1 MPDAASGVRCIGEF
15 ERDRQCLMTEA
26 ERSRP
31 MAIGGRALNSFTTL
45 FVMIE
50 AKVSDE
56 LSIAQINATGFTE
69 RLEYVQGDVWLS
81 FSLREIPVR

>member
-1 MPDAASGVRCIGEF
+1 
-15 ERDRQCLMTEA
+15 
-26 ERSRP
+26 
-31 MAIGGRALNSFTTL
+31 MAIGGRALDSFSTL

-50 AKVSDE
+50 SSVSNE
-56 LSIAQINATGFTE
+56 LSIAQIDATGFTE

>member
-15 ERDRQCLMTEA
+15 ERDSQCLMTEA
-26 ERSRP
+26 EQSRP
-31 MAIGGRALNSFTTL
+31 TAIGGRTLNSFTAS
-45 FVMIE
+45 FVMME
-50 AKVSDE
+50 SSVSDG

>member
-15 ERDRQCLMTEA
+15 ERDSQCLMTEA
-26 ERSRP
+26 QQSRP
-31 MAIGGRALNSFTTL
+31 VAIGGRALNSFFTL
-45 FVMIE
+45 LVMIE
-50 AKVSDE
+50 SSVSNE
-56 LSIAQINATGFTE
+56 LSIAQIDATGFTE

>member
-15 ERDRQCLMTEA
+15 ERDSRCLMTEA
-26 ERSRP
+26 EQSRP
-31 MAIGGRALNSFTTL
+31 MTIGGRALNSCTTL
-45 FVMIE
+45 FVMI
-50 AKVSDE
+50 ASRVSDE
-56 LSIAQINATGFTE
+56 FSIAQINATGFTE